1 MGDFGLGVQVTLWGM
16 GLVFLTLILVA
27 IIIWALDRIFRPKP
41 NGGGEEEEDEAAP
54 AVEAAVAEPT
64 VQAVSRSNEA
74 AAIAVALALE
84 MQRTARQP
92 VAKAAQPFFVPKT
105 DEEIVGEVV
114 TVITADPGPAVW
126 KSYGRLRST
135 I

>member
-41 NGGGEEEEDEAAP
+41 AAEEEEDEDEAVAT
-54 AVEAAVAEPT
+54 VEAPEAVVP
-64 VQAVSRSNEA
+64 QVSLANEA

-84 MQRTARQP
+84 MQRTVKQP
-92 VAKAAQPFFVPKT
+92 AAKAAQPFFVPKS

-114 TVITADPGPAVW
+114 SVIMADPGPAVW

>member
-27 IIIWALDRIFRPKP
+27 IIIWALDRIFRPTP
-41 NGGGEEEEDEAAP
+41 TAEEEEDEDEAVAT
-54 AVEAAVAEPT
+54 VEAPEAVVP
-64 VQAVSRSNEA
+64 QVSLANEA

-84 MQRTARQP
+84 MQRTAKQP
-92 VAKAAQPFFVPKT
+92 AAKAPKPFFVPKSE
-105 DEEIVGEVV
+105 EEIMGEVV
-114 TVITADPGPAVW
+114 SVITADPGPAVW

>member
-41 NGGGEEEEDEAAP
+41 TAEEEKDEDGAVAT
-54 AVEAAVAEPT
+54 VEAPEAVVP
-64 VQAVSRSNEA
+64 QVSLANEA
-74 AAIAVALALE
+74 TAIAVVLALE
-84 MQRTARQP
+84 MQRTVKQP
-92 VAKAAQPFFVPKT
+92 AAKAAQPFFVPKS

>member
-41 NGGGEEEEDEAAP
+41 ASEEEKEDEDEAVA
-54 AVEAAVAEPT
+54 AVEAPEVVAP
-64 VQAVSRSNEA
+64 QASLANEA

-84 MQRTARQP
+84 MQRTVKQP
-92 VAKAAQPFFVPKT
+92 AAKAAQPFFVPKT
-105 DEEIVGEVV
+105 DEEIMGEVV
-114 TVITADPGPAVW
+114 TVITTNPGPAVW

>member
-41 NGGGEEEEDEAAP
+41 NGGSEEEEDEAPSAEVVVAETVPTAP
-54 AVEAAVAEPT
+54 A
-64 VQAVSRSNEA
+64 SLSSEA

-84 MQRTARQP
+84 MGRAAQRP
-92 VAKAAQPFFVPKT
+92 VAKAAQPFLVPQT
-105 DEEIVGEVV
+105 DEEIVGEIV
-114 TVITADPGPAVW
+114 TVIAADPGPAVW